1 MRTILP
7 FTLIVATTL
16 SASSTAK
23 PNAVKTNPSPTAP
36 TAVHIDSNVN
46 KQLVADFYEL
56 AFNRHQ
62 PVEAAA
68 KYLAPQYIQHNPG
81 APDGA
86 QTFVTF
92 FEGFFQTHPTAHVQI
107 KRMLADGDLVA
118 VHARWTQ
125 DQTDLGNAVVDI
137 FRIANGRIVEHWD
150 VVQPVPEQ
158 SFNSNTMF

>member
-1 MRTILP
+1 MRVALP
-7 FTLIVATTL
+7 FVMIVATTL
-16 SASSTAK
+16 SACST
-23 PNAVKTNPSPTAP
+23 VKTNVIKTNSSPAAP
-36 TAVHIDSNVN
+36 TSVHIDGNVN
-46 KQLVADFYEL
+46 KQLVADFFEL

-62 PVEAAA
+62 PADAAA

-86 QTFVTF
+86 QTFVAF
-92 FEGFFQTHPTAHVQI
+92 FEGFFQTHPTAQVQI
-107 KRMLADGDLVA
+107 KRMLVDGDLVA

-137 FRIANGRIVEHWD
+137 FRIANDRIVEHWD

>member
-1 MRTILP
+1 MRVVLP
-7 FTLIVATTL
+7 FVMIIATTL
-16 SASSTAK
+16 SACSTVK
-23 PNAVKTNPSPTAP
+23 PNAVRTSSSPAAP
-36 TAVHIDSNVN
+36 ASLQIDGNAN

-56 AFNRHQ
+56 AFNRRQ
-62 PVEAAA
+62 PADAAA
-68 KYLAPQYIQHNPG
+68 RYLAPQYIQHNPG

-92 FEGFFQTHPTAHVQI
+92 FEGFFQSHPNAHVQI
-107 KRMLADGDLVA
+107 KRILVDGDLVA

-125 DQTDLGNAVVDI
+125 DETDLGNAVVDI
-137 FRIANGRIVEHWD
+137 FRIANGKIIEHWD